1 MHRRLVA
8 FAAASLG
15 LSATFASA
23 ADLSRPAPAPVYT
36 KAPGAAPFSWNG
48 FYAGASAG
56 GIWASDN
63 DTWTASAAQ
72 AGGFGFPDFIN
83 ATGSNRL
90 SSSGAIAGGQIGYNW
105 TFSRQWLLGLEADW
119 SYTGIRVA
127 HDVANA
133 LPVPSSVEGFHS
145 DLSSHW
151 LATVRGRA
159 GYTAGD
165 WLLYGTAGL
174 AIADLRTNDATSVP
188 DPVHPFLPSSSSASS
203 RIGWTAGGG
212 VEYAFSRAW
221 SAKLEYLY
229 VDVKGNDYVVGPDGI
244 FVNATIG
251 VHHDDLHEH
260 LARVGIN
267 YHLGN

>member
-1 MHRRLVA
+1 LARGCIAVELTHGESNAPPPHVTCSRKSLCRDHRSSVCRR
-8 FAAASLG
+8 SLPSG
-15 LSATFASA
+15 SGVHES
-23 ADLSRPAPAPVYT
+23 SRRGPLWLEWIL
-36 KAPGAAPFSWNG
+36 FS
-48 FYAGASAG
+48 
-56 GIWASDN
+56 
-63 DTWTASAAQ
+63 
-72 AGGFGFPDFIN
+72 

-90 SSSGAIAGGQIGYNW
+90 SGSGAIAGGQIGYNW
-105 TFSRQWLLGLEADW
+105 TFSPQWLLGLEADW
-119 SYTGIRVA
+119 SYTGIRAA

-133 LPVPSSVEGFHS
+133 LPTPSAVAGFHS

-151 LATVRGRA
+151 LATVRGRM

-165 WLLYGTAGL
+165 WLMYGTAGL
-174 AIADLRTNDATSVP
+174 AIADLRTNDATSIP

-221 SAKLEYLY
+221 SAKAEYLY

-251 VHHDDLHEH
+251 VHHDDLREH